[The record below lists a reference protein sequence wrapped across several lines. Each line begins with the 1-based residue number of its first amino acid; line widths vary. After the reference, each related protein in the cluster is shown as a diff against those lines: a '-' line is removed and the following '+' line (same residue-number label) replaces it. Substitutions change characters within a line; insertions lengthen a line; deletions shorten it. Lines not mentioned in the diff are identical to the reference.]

1 MARKPRLGSG
11 KRFAALKRKLARRGA
26 RSPGGLAAYIGR
38 KRYGKKRFAKLS
50 AAGRR
55 RKHK

>member
-1 MARKPRLGSG
+1 MAKKCKTGSKFCKLENKFAREG
-11 KRFAALKRKLARRGA
+11 K

-38 KRYGKKRFAKLS
+38 EKYGAAGMAHKS

-55 RKHK
+55 K